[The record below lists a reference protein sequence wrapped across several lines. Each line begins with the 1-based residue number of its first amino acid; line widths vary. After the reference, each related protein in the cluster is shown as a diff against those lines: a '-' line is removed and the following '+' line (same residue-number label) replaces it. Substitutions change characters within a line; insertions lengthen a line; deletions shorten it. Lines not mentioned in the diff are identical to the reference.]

1 MSPEQREKL
10 IDTMIDARIQN
21 IRNNSDEENWMADV
35 MYFGWP
41 GYVEHTDEELFEDA
55 DVLGVEVPDVA

>member
-1 MSPEQREKL
+1 
-10 IDTMIDARIQN
+10 
-21 IRNNSDEENWMADV
+21 